1 MAFYHSHGVD
11 GSSGIYSLT
20 QDPLKPIEHGST
32 ATNNVSGP
40 GQAGIINGSN
50 REATVT
56 AGTVLRV
63 IKGGEG
69 YSSATNVVT
78 NTGTTAL
85 NTWSGQEAH
94 SSALTPVRVD
104 TTVQDGAII
113 RAVVNVG
120 AASNVGY
127 HSGDWVTVNGN
138 GGTDEDCIL
147 EISEEL

>member
-20 QDPLKPIEHGST
+20 QDPLKPIEQGST
-32 ATNNVSGP
+32 ATNNVGGP

-56 AGTVLRV
+56 TGTPLR
-63 IKGGEG
+63 IIAAGEG
-69 YSSATNVVT
+69 YTT
-78 NTGTTAL
+78 NTAAGTTTTNAAL

-94 SSALTPVRVD
+94 STALTTVTVN
-104 TTVQDGAII
+104 TTVQDGRIV
-113 RAVVNVG
+113 RAVVNTG
-120 AASNVGY
+120 AANTVGY
-127 HSGDWVTVNGN
+127 HSGDWIQVTGN
-138 GGTDEDCIL
+138 TAGLADCIL